1 MSVSASTSKTP
12 FPFSRAVRSARRM
25 SILPWRSR
33 RWNETSFSSSVSCSI
48 SVLRSSSE
56 SVARSGSGSMT
67 PFRWR
72 TQRAVKQ
79 HARRGV
85 NLSLRL
91 LPSSRRERLSLHD
104 LLDQLANLLLELLR
118 RLERLSLGVEVH
130 HRLVRIG
137 QNLRPASVSEQLDPV
152 REVEIAA

>member
-1 MSVSASTSKTP
+1 MSVSASTSTSETP

-25 SILPWRSR
+25 SILPWSSR

-72 TQRAVKQ
+72 AQRSVKQ

-91 LPSSRRERLSLHD
+91 LPSSRRDGVSLHD
-104 LLDQLANLLLELLR
+104 LLDELAHLALELFR
-118 RLERLSLGVEVH
+118 GRDRLAFRVEVH
-130 HRLVRIG
+130 DRLVRIG
-137 QNLRPASVSEQLDPV
+137 QHLRPAAVSDQL
-152 REVEIAA
+152 